1 MNDESV
7 YILNIFKYR
16 IRIQNSCTAF
26 ITAVGLLYFTLQ
38 LSEVQCVLRRSC
50 GHSLVERVNQ
60 LCKSRG
66 GHNYM
71 DIQYRRKRSII
82 SECCR
87 NVCYDSQVHKYC
99 FHQDPSD
106 DGPVDY
112 QQQDEIMAAEMTNL
126 ELINYQTTKLFAST
140 STTSTTRATT
150 VRPPVARPEIGTI
163 PPEYFRIPLFQY
175 PTSRIIPF

>member
-1 MNDESV
+1 M
-7 YILNIFKYR
+7 
-16 IRIQNSCTAF
+16 
-26 ITAVGLLYFTLQ
+26 VGLLYFTLQ
-38 LSEVQCVLRRSC
+38 WSEVQCVLRRSC

-82 SECCR
+82 SECCH

-99 FHQDPSD
+99 LHQDPSD

-112 QQQDEIMAAEMTNL
+112 QQQDEIMIAVPWYQRSSDITIL
-126 ELINYQTTKLFAST
+126 DLIKYQRTKLHGST
-140 STTSTTRATT
+140 STTSTARPTT
-150 VRPPVARPEIGTI
+150 VRKPVARPEVGTI
-163 PPEYFRIPLFQY
+163 PPEYYSVPLFQY
-175 PTSRIIPF
+175 QSSRINPF

>member
-1 MNDESV
+1 M
-7 YILNIFKYR
+7 
-16 IRIQNSCTAF
+16 
-26 ITAVGLLYFTLQ
+26 
-38 LSEVQCVLRRSC
+38 LRRSC

-82 SECCR
+82 SECCH
-87 NVCYDSQVHKYC
+87 NDCYDSQVHKYC
-99 FHQDPSD
+99 LHQDPSD

-112 QQQDEIMAAEMTNL
+112 KQQDENMAAVPWYNRSTDMHIL
-126 ELINYQTTKLFAST
+126 ELIKYQRTKLFGST
-140 STTSTTRATT
+140 SSTRPTT
-150 VRPPVARPEIGTI
+150 VRPRVARPEIGTI
-163 PPEYFRIPLFQY
+163 PPEYFTVPLVQY